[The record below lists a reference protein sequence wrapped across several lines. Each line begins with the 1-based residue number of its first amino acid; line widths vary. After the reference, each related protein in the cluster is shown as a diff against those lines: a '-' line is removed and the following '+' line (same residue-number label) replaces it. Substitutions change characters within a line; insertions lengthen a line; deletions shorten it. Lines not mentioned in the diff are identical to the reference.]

1 MEEDKQIR
9 VDIPDS
15 IDSYKLTLFWG
26 LTLGQIM
33 LLFIATLLIGFGI
46 LSIFTKRFLV
56 VPLMFVLA
64 GFTILGIV
72 EIRGRNFYRHILFIV
87 SYYKSKPKV
96 LIYNHYAV
104 SGLATIQ
111 LKQLIYQKENN
122 TKLFIIIGVSIV
134 IGVIVL
140 ILTAYYLYYVLHS

>member
-1 MEEDKQIR
+1 MQEDTQIK
-9 VDIPDS
+9 VDIPES

-26 LTLGQIM
+26 LTLGQII
-33 LLFIATLLIGFGI
+33 LLFITTLLIGFGI
-46 LSIFTKRFLV
+46 LSVFTKKFLA
-56 VPLMFVLA
+56 VPLMFILA
-64 GFTILGIV
+64 GLTILGII

-111 LKQLIYQKENN
+111 LKQLVYQKENN
-122 TKLFIIIGVSIV
+122 TKVFFIIGMCIAIGIILL
-134 IGVIVL
+134 IGI
-140 ILTAYYLYYVLHS
+140 AYYLYYVLH

>member
-46 LSIFTKRFLV
+46 LSIFTKRFFI

-64 GFTILGIV
+64 GLTILGIV

-104 SGLATIQ
+104 SGLAAIQ
-111 LKQLIYQKENN
+111 LKQLVYQKENN